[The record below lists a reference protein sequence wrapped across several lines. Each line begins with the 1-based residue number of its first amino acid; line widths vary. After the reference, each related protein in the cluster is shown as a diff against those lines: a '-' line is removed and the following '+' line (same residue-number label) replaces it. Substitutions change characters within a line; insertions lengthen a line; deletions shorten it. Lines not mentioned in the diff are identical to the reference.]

1 MSVSDQV
8 LEALDEVKRELVAI
22 QLLQERHGI
31 VQAQVLEQAKRTNG
45 RIGMLEDWR
54 ETVMLTDAHDKGV
67 LQGAATAVLT
77 KGQLRVMVAA
87 VTAIT
92 TVSGAIVGLI
102 TTVLG

>member
-1 MSVSDQV
+1 MSDQV
-8 LEALDEVKRELVAI
+8 LEALAEVKRELVAI

-92 TVSGAIVGLI
+92 TISGGIVGII
-102 TTVLG
+102 TSVLG